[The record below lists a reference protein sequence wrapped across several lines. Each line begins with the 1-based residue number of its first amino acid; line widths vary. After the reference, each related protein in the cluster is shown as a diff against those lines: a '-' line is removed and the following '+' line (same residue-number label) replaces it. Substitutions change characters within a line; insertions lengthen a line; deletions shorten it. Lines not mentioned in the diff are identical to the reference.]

1 MNRNIV
7 VCIVL
12 SIVTCGIYGLY
23 WMVVL
28 NDELNAA
35 SGQYGPSGG
44 TVLLFSIVTCG
55 IYGLY
60 WMYKMGE
67 RVEII
72 NGNRGY
78 TGILYLALAFFG
90 LSIVSYALMQSELN
104 RIYGGSY

>member
-7 VCIVL
+7 VCIIL
-12 SIVTCGIYGLY
+12 SLVTCGIYGLF

-60 WMYKMGE
+60 WMYQMGQ

-72 NGNRGY
+72 RGSGGGS
-78 TGILYLALAFFG
+78 TGILFLLLQLFG
-90 LSIVSYALMQSELN
+90 LSIVSLAIMQSELN
-104 RIYGGSY
+104 SYYGY

>member
-12 SIVTCGIYGLY
+12 SIVTCGIYSLY
-23 WMVVL
+23 WMVML

-44 TVLLFSIVTCG
+44 TVLLFSIITCG

-60 WMYKMGE
+60 WMYQMGQ

-72 NGNRGY
+72 RGTSGGT
-78 TGILYLALAFFG
+78 TGILFLLLQLFG
-90 LSIVSYALMQSELN
+90 LGIVSLAIMQSELN
-104 RIYGGSY
+104 IYYGY